1 VGRIKSSS
9 NCSRPGP
16 ASTCS
21 LVPAKL
27 LAILMPLS
35 VSIETITPDQAED
48 LLKKNFAS
56 NRKVSLAQVNR
67 LKESIAKDLFYCS
80 SDAIAID
87 ENGYVVN
94 GQHRLTAVAASNKCC
109 QFLVVRDF
117 PRNHVKCLDIGKKRT
132 ISDRITV
139 DGQPITTANCAI
151 TRNCFSDY
159 KNSNLGTV
167 IYSKLH
173 HDPQVREWYQ
183 GLKKYLSVIEDL
195 KWQNPG
201 ACTVAAVYI
210 IADEANKQI
219 RYQNDA
225 RFKPYADKAMSP
237 LVRSLQFLEYTVT
250 GEMDLSG
257 SYIKDR
263 DGSAKT
269 VYDGRMHRKAQGKY
283 WNTFEQ
289 FNITMNLASN
299 FAELRHTKKLNS
311 TQRRPFSERLDNY
324 KYTVDACVKY
334 CLDNHMEKIKEHFD
348 SKLIAVLC
356 DAYSV

>member
-1 VGRIKSSS
+1 
-9 NCSRPGP
+9 
-16 ASTCS
+16 
-21 LVPAKL
+21 
-27 LAILMPLS
+27 MPLS
-35 VSIETITPDQAED
+35 VSIETITPDQAES
-48 LLKKNFAS
+48 LLKRNFTS

-94 GQHRLTAVAASNKCC
+94 GQHRLTAVATSNKAC

-117 PRNHVKCLDIGKKRT
+117 PRDHVKCLDIGKKRT
-132 ISDRITV
+132 ISDRITI
-139 DGQPITTANCAI
+139 DGHPITTANCAI
-151 TRNCFSDY
+151 VRNCFLDY
-159 KNSNLGTV
+159 KNKNLGTV

-173 HDPQVREWYQ
+173 HDSQVLEWYQ
-183 GLKKYLSVIEDL
+183 GVKTYLSVIEDL

-201 ACTVAAVYI
+201 ACSVAALYI
-210 IADEANKQI
+210 VADESNKQI

-225 RFKPYADKAMSP
+225 RFKPYADKAISP

-250 GEMDLSG
+250 GELDLTG

-299 FAELRHTKKLNS
+299 FADSRHTRRLMT

-324 KYTVDACVKY
+324 KYSVDACVKN
-334 CLDNHMEKIKEHFD
+334 CLANDMGKIEQHFD
-348 SKLIAVLC
+348 PKLIAMLC